1 MNIRE
6 KYTVEAT
13 EYRSPEQGAGSWSQL
28 LCKVFLKNEDGTKT
42 EIGSY
47 IRNYRTL
54 YNTWEP
60 FTQDGKEYALCSP
73 HYTGVSVMVL
83 PSCEIIAK
91 EEVKGDGFCPRMLYV
106 PGPQDDSDDDD
117 RDDDNQLTCWDES
130 SMKHL
135 GSFGFVGGCV
145 WGDDSSDKI
154 QFLDLSKI
162 SEGII
167 KRDQRFGYMELPS
180 GLTLKQCVY
189 MSLEENHVRAEITTK
204 KMFTWNQDEFGD
216 ETKVKAY

>member
-1 MNIRE
+1 MNIRK
-6 KYTVEAT
+6 KYTVEASK
-13 EYRSPEQGAGSWSQL
+13 YRSPEQGEGTWSKL
-28 LCKVFLKNEDGTKT
+28 LCKVFLKNEDRTKV

-60 FTQDGKEYALCSP
+60 FVQDGKEYALCSP
-73 HYTGVSVMVL
+73 HYTGVSVMAL

-91 EEVKGDGFCPRMLYV
+91 EEVSAYGFCPRDLYV
-106 PGPQDDSDDDD
+106 PGRQDETDDDD

-189 MSLEENHVRAEITTK
+189 MSLEENHVIAEVTTK
-204 KMFTWNQDEFGD
+204 KSFTWKQDEFGD